1 MTSTAQQ
8 YNNART
14 GIVWFNGVVPEGLHQ
29 ASSNHWLDAT
39 ERKFRVALGPVLRK
53 GFSFD
58 PTIGRVADMNCRI
71 LAAISKEGKLI
82 SQCRLEAFESE
93 KAHAPEWKSVTPF
106 MATDIVLFR
115 IPKGY
120 QLRAAKPPTEQ
131 NPLGDELLAALGAAE
146 QVTSSTEAAEPEWS
160 EEIPF

>member
-29 ASSNHWLDAT
+29 ASSNHWLDAN
-39 ERKFRVALGPVLRK
+39 ERKFRVALGPVQAD
-53 GFSFD
+53 GS
-58 PTIGRVADMNCRI
+58 RV

-82 SQCRLEAFESE
+82 SQCKLEAFESE

-146 QVTSSTEAAEPEWS
+146 QVTSPAEAAEPEWS